1 MLTAVRINA
10 AKPEEK
16 AYKLAD
22 SGGLF
27 LLVQPTGAK
36 LWRYKFR
43 LGGIEGLDA
52 LGSYPEV
59 TLAEARKAHSESR
72 RLVAAGVNPVT
83 ARRERKQALVQAHLA
98 RDKGAFSTVV
108 ADWTA
113 ATSGSLRPSTVKQRE
128 RELANDVLPKFKT
141 RQISDITRVE
151 ITALLKSVEKRAPE
165 VARNQRNHLWGIF
178 EYAIDTG
185 LIDANPVPSVRIL
198 KRREQENHPALTPDE
213 IGSFLRDLEDR
224 AKIEAQT
231 RIAMLLVVLTSCRK
245 SEVINGRWS
254 EVDLETGGWEIPA
267 VRMKNGKP
275 FWVPLSRQAIV
286 LLRELRDL
294 VPAAS
299 AVMFPNRRDPKRP
312 MASRSLNAVMER
324 FGYGRRGTP
333 HGMRASFS
341 THFNGLQA
349 NRDVIEWCLAHTS
362 MGKTR
367 AAYNR
372 YEYKEERRLMLQEWA
387 DWLDAR
393 CQDVKGR
400 T

>member
-10 AKPEEK
+10 AKSEEK

-98 RDKGAFSTVV
+98 RDKGAFATVV

-198 KRREQENHPALTPDE
+198 KKREQENHPALTSDE
-213 IGSFLRDLEDR
+213 IGSFLRDLDDR

-231 RIAMLLVVLTSCRK
+231 RIAMQLVVLTSCRK

-254 EVDLETGGWEIPA
+254 EVDLETGEWEIPA

-275 FWVPLSRQAIV
+275 FWVPLSRQALV

-299 AVMFPNRRDPKRP
+299 AVMFPNRRDPKRS

-372 YEYKEERRLMLQEWA
+372 YEYKEERRAMLQEWA

-393 CQDVKGR
+393 RHEVTAR
-400 T
+400 L